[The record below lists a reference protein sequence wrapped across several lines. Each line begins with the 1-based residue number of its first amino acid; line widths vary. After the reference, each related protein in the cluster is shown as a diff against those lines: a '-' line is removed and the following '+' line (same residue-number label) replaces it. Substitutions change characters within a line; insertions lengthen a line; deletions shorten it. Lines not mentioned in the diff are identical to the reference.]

1 MSKKQGKSIISAVTF
16 RVLMTLVILVSIFT
30 FISRN
35 TSILDK
41 KPTCNG
47 LIIVE
52 PVKEDID
59 IRADYDKVV
68 KEVINIAETHLG
80 LYKYNNYLI
89 DTLRGYDISKLENA
103 KIVYELSDKLLN
115 DLYKDLLNN
124 IFTDTEKVKKEE
136 FISKQ
141 ISWIKEKEKYLETT
155 KDSELEQ
162 YEYLINMTL
171 DKCQEWANAYYGD

>member
-1 MSKKQGKSIISAVTF
+1 MNKKQGKSIVSAVTF

-68 KEVINIAETHLG
+68 KEVINISETHLG

-124 IFTDTEKVKKEE
+124 IAKKEE

-162 YEYLINMTL
+162 YKYLINITL